1 MKQFLLISLASAL
14 LLTAGCNND
23 DGADGSDAPAPVTLL
38 TRGATE
44 ATAGHRLLVFPA
56 SGHAGD
62 AGSSSD
68 AECLLNYSFTSGNAL
83 TLAAGS
89 YRFVTLTESSC
100 LDLPVAGETDGLL
113 FDKLL
118 TLKDGA
124 SLEAVQVSEP
134 AEVTFPGTTSYTAS
148 LQPATC
154 LLKLQ
159 LADAPEGL
167 TLQLTNMYGGI
178 PLSGKYPEDAPVI
191 AYSLH
196 QGENICLPTGESA
209 ILQYQ
214 YKEESGP
221 ASGMQSGLES
231 GTLNLGMSLDP
242 GYTYSASLQWHNEE
256 LKITSTVEKWEG
268 DDNTT
273 GDAE

>member
-1 MKQFLLISLASAL
+1 MKQFILISLASAL
-14 LLTAGCNND
+14 LLTAGCSG
-23 DGADGSDAPAPVTLL
+23 DGADDLSAPAPVTLL

-44 ATAGHRLLVFPA
+44 TTTAHRLLVFPA
-56 SGHAGD
+56 TGD
-62 AGSSSD
+62 AD
-68 AECLLNYSFTSGNAL
+68 CLLNYSFTSGKVL
-83 TLAAGS
+83 TFEAGS

-100 LDLPVAGETDGLL
+100 LDLPVAGETDGLP

-118 TLKDGA
+118 ALKDGA
-124 SLEAVQVSEP
+124 TLEAVLVSEP
-134 AEVTFPGTTSYTAS
+134 AKVTFPGTTSYTAS

-209 ILQYQ
+209 VLQYQ
-214 YKEESGP
+214 YKAESGTE
-221 ASGMQSGLES
+221 SGIQS
-231 GTLNLGMSLDP
+231 GTLNLGMSFDP

-256 LKITSTVEKWEG
+256 LKITSTVEKWQG

>member
-1 MKQFLLISLASAL
+1 MKQYLLISLASAF
-14 LLTAGCNND
+14 LLTAGCSG
-23 DGADGSDAPAPVTLL
+23 DGADDLSAPAPVTLL

-44 ATAGHRLLVFPA
+44 TTAAHRLLVFPA
-56 SGHAGD
+56 SGDAGD
-62 AGSSSD
+62 AGSSGD
-68 AECLLNYSFTSGNAL
+68 ADCLFNYSFTSGKAL
-83 TLAAGS
+83 TFEAGS
-89 YRFVTLTESSC
+89 YRFVTLTESPC
-100 LDLPVAGETDGLL
+100 LALPVAGETDGLP

-118 TLKDGA
+118 ALKDGA
-124 SLEAVQVSEP
+124 TLEAVQVSEP

-167 TLQLTNMYGGI
+167 TLQLINMYGGI
-178 PLSGKYPEDAPVI
+178 PLSDKYPADAPVI
-191 AYSLH
+191 AYPLH
-196 QGENICLPTGESA
+196 QGENICLPTGENA
-209 ILQYQ
+209 VLQYQ
-214 YKEESGP
+214 YK
-221 ASGMQSGLES
+221 AES
-231 GTLNLGMSLDP
+231 GTESDIQSGTLDLGMSFDP

-256 LKITSTVEKWEG
+256 LKITSTVEKWQG

>member
-14 LLTAGCNND
+14 LLTAGCSND
-23 DGADGSDAPAPVTLL
+23 GIDSLSDPAPLTLL

-44 ATAGHRLLVFPA
+44 TTAAHRLLVFPA
-56 SGHAGD
+56 SASGKTDDGGSNDD
-62 AGSSSD
+62 AD
-68 AECLLNYSFTSGNAL
+68 CLLNYSFTSGNAL

-100 LDLPVAGETDGLL
+100 LDLPVAGKTDGLL

-118 TLKDGA
+118 TLKGGA

-134 AEVTFPGTTSYTAS
+134 AEVTFPGTSSYTAS

-159 LADAPEGL
+159 LTDAPEGL

-178 PLSGKYPEDAPVI
+178 PLSGSYPKDAPVI

-209 ILQYQ
+209 VLQYQ
-214 YKEESGP
+214 YKEESESGP
-221 ASGMQSGLES
+221 ASGIQS

-256 LKITSTVEKWEG
+256 LKITSTVEKWQG
-268 DDNTT
+268 NDNTT